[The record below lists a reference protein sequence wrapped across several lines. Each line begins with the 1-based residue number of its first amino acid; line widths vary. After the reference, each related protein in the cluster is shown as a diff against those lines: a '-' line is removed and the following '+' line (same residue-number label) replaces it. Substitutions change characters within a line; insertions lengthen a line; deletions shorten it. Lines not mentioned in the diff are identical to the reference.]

1 VVVILPHEKSG
12 LWSAFVNLLTG
23 AIGVG
28 ILSFP
33 YAFKSAGL
41 VGITVLGLLFAAL
54 NAYTLWLLARFA
66 HRHAAHLVT
75 HPTYEAL
82 VRRVLG
88 PRFGFPAFSS
98 PNAPLTRVSC
108 VSCVSC
114 VACVVCVVRVVC
126 GCRAYAVVEACIL
139 FNTVGALS
147 AFLIVVGDL
156 VRHATA
162 RATHT
167 HTRHTTQI
175 MIRLPTG

>member
-1 VVVILPHEKSG
+1 MVVILPHEKSG

-23 AIGVG
+23 AIGVV

-66 HRHAAHLVT
+66 HRHAAHLVP

-88 PRFGFPAFSS
+88 PRFASFP
-98 PNAPLTRVSC
+98 P
-108 VSCVSC
+108 
-114 VACVVCVVRVVC
+114 
-126 GCRAYAVVEACIL
+126 
-139 FNTVGALS
+139 
-147 AFLIVVGDL
+147 FLPP
-156 VRHATA
+156 
-162 RATHT
+162 TH
-167 HTRHTTQI
+167 H
-175 MIRLPTG
+175 